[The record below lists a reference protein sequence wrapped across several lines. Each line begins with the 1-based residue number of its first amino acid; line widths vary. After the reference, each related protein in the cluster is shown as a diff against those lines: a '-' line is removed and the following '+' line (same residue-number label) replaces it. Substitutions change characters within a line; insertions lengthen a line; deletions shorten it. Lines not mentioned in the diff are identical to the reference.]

1 MFQSVR
7 KTTRISWSIL
17 LDLVVHIRLNIS
29 IQQLDENVKP
39 PLSWINEKIEEH
51 EGKKY
56 LMVDVYML
64 RKVLDKIKEIIN
76 IE

>member
-1 MFQSVR
+1 MR
-7 KTTRISWSIL
+7 KTIRISWSIL

-51 EGKKY
+51 KGKKY

>member
-1 MFQSVR
+1 MR
-7 KTTRISWSIL
+7 KTIRISWSIL

-64 RKVLDKIKEIIN
+64 HKVLDKIKEIIN

>member
-29 IQQLDENVKP
+29 IQELDENVKP

-51 EGKKY
+51 KGKKY

>member
-7 KTTRISWSIL
+7 KTTRVSWSIL

-51 EGKKY
+51 KGKKY

>member
-51 EGKKY
+51 KGKKY

>member
-1 MFQSVR
+1 MR
-7 KTTRISWSIL
+7 KTIRISWSIL

-64 RKVLDKIKEIIN
+64 HNVLDKIKEIIN